1 MKKIMNIMARLNFS
15 KFLFSVHLPVLLI
28 VASFSLQFPVI
39 YVQFQSPQQDYTET
53 ATLGRG
59 IISEASWRPDGQAIL
74 VNTNRGAWIYTADF
88 EVLTH
93 LDGVRLAVFSPSGS
107 FLAAAR
113 ADQPQVLVWDAE
125 SYALIQTIE
134 ISSELYGI
142 DAIAWSADDSQIA
155 IGIYDR
161 VEIFDVESQQSV
173 LSLSLA
179 TPVASLT
186 WKLDGQRLAI
196 GRVGYL
202 DIVDLPQGQ
211 IHATLE
217 IDSGKPI
224 ALWSPDQQTLATL
237 AAYFDGA
244 GVSVNGLKLW
254 EDDRNLQLVIQ
265 VPLVRTFAWSP
276 DGTFLAGQYYG
287 GNAYPIYS
295 LYFWDSRTG
304 EIQALAYFDN
314 AYRQPILSIAWSPD
328 GAQLMIAWRD
338 NTMRLYDWP
347 LVDNQVPRTLLG
359 HSGAVTA
366 LTWSPDGQQLAS
378 ASEDGG
384 MRIWEVAS
392 QEQVAHFQPSASEA
406 LAVMW
411 SPDGEQLA
419 VGTNLSTTSIF
430 DVASGAER
438 TSFIGHGTQL
448 WDSGVISLA
457 WSPDGR
463 FLASG
468 GNDATVLI
476 RDAQTFEVVNTF
488 EEDGEFITSLD
499 WNSDSSRLAYTTGQA
514 GKVWMINQD
523 TFSFLCRESGNIS
536 AIAISPDGQF
546 VVGSDMNYGVC
557 IWNIDDN
564 RFVTEAT
571 AHAFRLDWSPDG
583 TKIAAIVVNIE
594 TNERTLEIWDAG
606 SLEPLAVIHPG
617 TELEAIAWSPDSRYI
632 AAGDREGIIHVWE
645 QD

>member
-1 MKKIMNIMARLNFS
+1 MMNIMARLNFS

-93 LDGVRLAVFSPSGS
+93 LDDVRLAVFSPGGS

-179 TPVASLT
+179 TPIASLT

-224 ALWSPDQQTLATL
+224 ALWSPDHQTLATL

-244 GVSVNGLKLW
+244 GDIINTLKVW
-254 EDDRNLQLVIQ
+254 EDDGQYLRLVIQ
-265 VPLVRTFAWSP
+265 MPYARTFAWSP
-276 DGTFLAGQYYG
+276 DGMILASQNYSDSG
-287 GNAYPIYS
+287 YPIYP
-295 LYFWDSRTG
+295 LYFWDARTG
-304 EIQALAYFDN
+304 AILPLALPDSP
-314 AYRQPILSIAWSPD
+314 YRQPILSAAWSPD
-328 GAQLMIAWRD
+328 GTHLMTALRD
-338 NTMRLYDWP
+338 NTVRLYDRT
-347 LVDNQVPRTLLG
+347 LVEDQVPRTLPG

-366 LTWSPDGQQLAS
+366 IAWSPDGRQLAS
-378 ASEDGG
+378 ASQDSGV
-384 MRIWEVAS
+384 RIWEVAS
-392 QEQVAHFQPSASEA
+392 QEQVARFQPSASEA
-406 LAVMW
+406 LAVAW
-411 SPDGEQLA
+411 SPDGDQLA
-419 VGTNLSTTSIF
+419 VGTNLSTSIVF
-430 DVASGAER
+430 DVASGEEW
-438 TSFIGHGTQL
+438 TSFMGHGTQL

-476 RDAQTFEVVNTF
+476 RDAHTFDVVNTF

-499 WNSDSSRLAYTTGQA
+499 WNSDSSRLAYTSGQA
-514 GKVWMINQD
+514 GKVWTVNQD
-523 TFSFLCRESGNIS
+523 TLSFTCRESGVIT
-536 AIAISPDGQF
+536 ALALSPDGHF
-546 VVGSDMNYGVC
+546 VVGTNSNYGVC
-557 IWNIDDN
+557 IWNVDEN
-564 RFVTEAT
+564 RILTQLNAY
-571 AHAFRLDWSPDG
+571 AIKLDWSPDG
-583 TKIAAIVVNIE
+583 TKIAAIVANSE
-594 TNERTLEIWDAG
+594 TSERTLQIWDAA
-606 SLEPLAVIHPG
+606 SLEPLSVIDPG
-617 TELEAIAWSPDSRYI
+617 TELVAIAWSPDSRYI
-632 AAGDREGIIHVWE
+632 AAGDREGILHIWE